1 MNILFTICGRAGSKG
16 LKNKNLKMFFDKPL
30 VYYTMSAIELYIE
43 KYNISDTVHTCLNT
57 DSKELVDLVTK
68 RASHYFVINRDE
80 KLAGDAVAKMAV
92 IKDCLAKADAYY
104 NILHDIVIDLD
115 ITSPLRTAGD
125 IYNAIEYKKQYMDM
139 DVFFSVTNARRNP
152 YFNMVKQNA
161 DGTVSKICESNYTA
175 RQQAPE
181 VFDMNA
187 SIYVYKSSFLKDNIT
202 NKIFDGKCGII
213 KMLDT
218 AVLDIDS
225 EEDFMLMETIANY
238 LYENKVEFQEIY
250 AGI

>member
-16 LKNKNLKMFFDKPL
+16 LKNKNLKMFLDKPL

-43 KYNISDTVHTCLNT
+43 KYNVSDAVHMCLNT

-68 RASHYFVINRDE
+68 RDSEYFVINRDK
-80 KLAGDAVAKMAV
+80 KLAGGAVAKMAV
-92 IKDCLAKADAYY
+92 IKDCLTKADAYY
-104 NILHDIVIDLD
+104 NISHDLVIDLD
-115 ITSPLRTAGD
+115 ITSPLRTIGD
-125 IYNAIEYKKQYMDM
+125 IHNAIEYKKVYMDM
-139 DVFFSVTNARRNP
+139 DVVFSVTNARRNP

-213 KMLDT
+213 KMFDT

-225 EEDFMLMETIANY
+225 EEDFVLMEMIAKY
-238 LYENKVEFQEIY
+238 IY
-250 AGI
+250 HGNVAFNDVYVNA